1 MGCAGLAVVF
11 FPRFFLRGI
20 LNGFW
25 EPCIE
30 VMGFSLIFFGQI
42 IRVSGRGYKA
52 EHSRDSRAL
61 IQGGP
66 YQLVRNPMYLGIFLI
81 GLGVV
86 LVLFKWWVVV
96 IFIIVF
102 IIRYLLLI
110 YQEEAK
116 LRGMFPGTYQ
126 EYCQKVPRILPS
138 LLRLLKLKITE
149 YLPLKL
155 SWFYREIGSIFTL
168 ILLVFLVESWKNI
181 SEEGFKA
188 YLSQS
193 LWVSLTFIIFIIFV
207 VSLSKRTSKRD
218 ENSANKS

>member
-1 MGCAGLAVVF
+1 MGFAGIAILF
-11 FPRFFLRGI
+11 FPSFFLRDI
-20 LNGFW
+20 LGGFW
-25 EPCIE
+25 EPCVDIL
-30 VMGFSLIFFGQI
+30 GFSLIFFGQI
-42 IRVSGRGYKA
+42 IRVSSRGYKA

-86 LVLFKWWVVV
+86 LVLFKWWAVV

-116 LRGMFPGTYQ
+116 LRGMFPDTYQ
-126 EYCQKVPRILPS
+126 EYCKKVPRILPS
-138 LLRLLKLKITE
+138 LLRLFKLKITE

-155 SWFYREIGSIFTL
+155 SWFHREIGSIFTL
-168 ILLVFLVESWKNI
+168 ILLVFLVASWKDI
-181 SEEGFKA
+181 SKEGFKV

-193 LWVSLTFIIFIIFV
+193 LWVVLTFIIFIIFV